1 MGFKIKF
8 LLMTFTQNTILRLQ
22 RPSKLNLMLLTFN
35 TRITSANAGE
45 FYRIFTFSF
54 SFWALFDTQLMNF
67 I

>member
-1 MGFKIKF
+1 MSVLVCSFID
-8 LLMTFTQNTILRLQ
+8 NIC
-22 RPSKLNLMLLTFN
+22 SKHDPETTASKQVEFN
-35 TRITSANAGE
+35 ASHITRITSANAGE